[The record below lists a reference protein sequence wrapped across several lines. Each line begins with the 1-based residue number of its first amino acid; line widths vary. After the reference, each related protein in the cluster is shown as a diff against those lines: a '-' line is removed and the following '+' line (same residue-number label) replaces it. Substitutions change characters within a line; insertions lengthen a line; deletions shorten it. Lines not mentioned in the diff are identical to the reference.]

1 MAKIIT
7 WVEYDQVINRTDS
20 HTQCMDYIEGE
31 TKAQK
36 RQEQKWIKSQEEE
49 WKQLCQQIS
58 SSNNKTLTFA
68 DYLRYMRRLLE
79 SEQKEFKKKKVLAT
93 DNGYQTFSGQEGM
106 FDFYRDVITTKQR
119 EFYHHRF
126 QEAYD
131 ENAILWKPVIS
142 FEQGALE
149 EIGVIENRVVNEEKL
164 KQATR
169 QAVENFIKNNELPS
183 MYWTGMI
190 HYDTDNI
197 HIHVAMVEKS
207 PTNVIDWTQD
217 EIKEFARCSVSSFEA
232 IKRDMVTHLI
242 DRSQQKKEL
251 TQHIRQHLIQ
261 PTRELN
267 IMQEFPSQSKDL
279 IQKLSAYQ
287 YGKLKPYE
295 KAWVNALTTQVLH
308 SKFHSEFQEFRQLVK
323 KENDYYQSLYGLR
336 KHERS
341 DYATNLERDVYYR
354 IGNAILKQLQVEK
367 IKSQLSNQGTSEP
380 PILVKRPSELR
391 WAIHQ
396 MAYANQKLRRDL
408 EQASQKAQSK
418 HEQLIAQIQYQNQL
432 QERGQSYGGY
442 SISI

>member
-7 WVEYDQVINRTDS
+7 WVEYDQGINRTDS

-126 QEAYD
+126 QDAYE

-169 QAVENFIKNNELPS
+169 QAVE
-183 MYWTGMI
+183 
-190 HYDTDNI
+190 
-197 HIHVAMVEKS
+197 
-207 PTNVIDWTQD
+207 
-217 EIKEFARCSVSSFEA
+217 
-232 IKRDMVTHLI
+232 
-242 DRSQQKKEL
+242 
-251 TQHIRQHLIQ
+251 
-261 PTRELN
+261 
-267 IMQEFPSQSKDL
+267 
-279 IQKLSAYQ
+279 
-287 YGKLKPYE
+287 
-295 KAWVNALTTQVLH
+295 
-308 SKFHSEFQEFRQLVK
+308 KF
-323 KENDYYQSLYGLR
+323 Y
-336 KHERS
+336 
-341 DYATNLERDVYYR
+341 
-354 IGNAILKQLQVEK
+354 
-367 IKSQLSNQGTSEP
+367 
-380 PILVKRPSELR
+380 
-391 WAIHQ
+391 
-396 MAYANQKLRRDL
+396 
-408 EQASQKAQSK
+408 
-418 HEQLIAQIQYQNQL
+418 
-432 QERGQSYGGY
+432 
-442 SISI
+442 

>member
-49 WKQLCQQIS
+49 WQQLCQQIS

-126 QEAYD
+126 QDAYE

-142 FEQGALE
+142 FEQGVLE
-149 EIGVIENRVVNEEKL
+149 EIGVIKNRVVNEEKL

-232 IKRDMVTHLI
+232 IKRDMATHLI

-354 IGNAILKQLQVEK
+354 MGNAILKQLQVEK
-367 IKSQLSNQGTSEP
+367 LKSPLMDQGTTKTP
-380 PILVKRPSELR
+380 DLVQRPSELR

-408 EQASQKAQSK
+408 ERASQKAQSK

-442 SISI
+442 SISV